1 MYIKDIPE
9 DCLIHIYTYLDLLS
23 FDIINIKTVSRFFN
37 KLLRIK
43 INKRINN
50 HINLKNESF
59 FQKSVIYHI
68 FQRELIRRLSISNN
82 QYEKDNLMMLLEGN
96 WI

>member
-1 MYIKDIPE
+1 MYMKNIPE
-9 DCLIHIYTYLDLLS
+9 DCLIHIYTYFDLLS

-37 KLLRIK
+37 KLSRTK
-43 INKRINN
+43 INKKINDYVY
-50 HINLKNESF
+50 LKNESF
-59 FQKSVIYHI
+59 FQKSVRYHI
-68 FQRELIRRLSISNN
+68 FQTELIKRVSITNN